1 LIGFGSVQLDT
12 EFLILFPQIENYF
25 SANAVGITLD
35 MKARNFPVLKNA
47 EISIILSPNF
57 TVQSSNFSLPRRV
70 SPAETRS
77 SVNSEHSRN
86 VA

>member
-1 LIGFGSVQLDT
+1 MN
-12 EFLILFPQIENYF
+12 EILAQKFHKSLTF

-47 EISIILSPNF
+47 EISTILSPNF
-57 TVQSSNFSLPRRV
+57 IVQSSNFSLPRRV

-77 SVNSEHSRN
+77 SVNSEHFTQHSL
-86 VA
+86 VW